1 MSVGTAQSP
10 GNAAPYGSN
19 DTAHHMVEADAIRHA
34 RNIVQQSGTSFGS
47 GMKILPKDRRN
58 AMYAVYAYCREI
70 DDIAD
75 EGGTKDEKLAAL
87 NDWREEIDNLYA
99 GQPTRKTSLAL
110 LQPIKRYDLAKS
122 EFLLLLEGMEMDAK
136 GPIVRPSLDTLMA
149 YCRRVAG
156 AVGMLS
162 MPIFGAPPGEAS
174 ERFAISLANAL
185 QVTNILRDVQEDAVM
200 GRIYLPAEL
209 LIAHG
214 ITTDNPLDVVAHPA
228 LGKVCAELS
237 IVAKENFQSARD
249 SLQKL
254 DWRTVRPALLMMGVY
269 QEYLQRLE
277 SRGWDKVMEPLK
289 LSSFEKLAI
298 AVRWAVA
305 PPVLS

>member
-10 GNAAPYGSN
+10 DTAAPYDEN
-19 DTAHHMVEADAIRHA
+19 AHHIGEAEAIRHA
-34 RNIVQQSGTSFGS
+34 RDVVQQSGTSFGS
-47 GMKILPKDRRN
+47 GMKILPKDKRN

-75 EGGTKDEKLAAL
+75 EGGTQQEKLAAL
-87 NDWREEIDNLYA
+87 KDWREEIDRLYD
-99 GQPTRKTSLAL
+99 GRPTGKTSLAL
-110 LQPIKRYDLAKS
+110 LQPLKRYGLAKS
-122 EFLLLLEGMEMDAK
+122 EFLLLLEGMEMDAR
-136 GPIVRPSLDTLMA
+136 GPIVRPSFETLMA

-162 MPIFGAPPGEAS
+162 MPIFGAAPGEVS
-174 ERFAISLANAL
+174 DRFAISLANAL
-185 QVTNILRDVQEDAVM
+185 QITNILRDVQEDAVM
-200 GRIYLPAEL
+200 GRIYLPDEL
-209 LIAHG
+209 LRAHG
-214 ITTDNPLDVVAHPA
+214 ITTDNPLDVAAHPA
-228 LGKVCAELS
+228 LGDVCAELS
-237 IVAKENFQSARD
+237 LVAKENFQTAREA
-249 SLQKL
+249 LQNL

-277 SRGWDKVMEPLK
+277 TRGWDKVREPLK

-305 PPVLS
+305 PPVGS